1 MIAESESGGAAR
13 ELKFNFV
20 SPGAS
25 FNLPVLHSA
34 KIANKSNSGYALE
47 KPQHIPTTP
56 SPSRFA

>member
-47 KPQHIPTTP
+47 KP
-56 SPSRFA
+56 